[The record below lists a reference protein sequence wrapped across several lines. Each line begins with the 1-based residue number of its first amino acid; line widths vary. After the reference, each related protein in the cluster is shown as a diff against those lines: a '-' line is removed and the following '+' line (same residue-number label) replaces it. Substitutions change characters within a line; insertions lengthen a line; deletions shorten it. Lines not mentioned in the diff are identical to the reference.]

1 MSTVPLESSLESPLP
16 VRTVARAI
24 GSWIARLGRIWVEG
38 QVTELSRRPGMG
50 TVFLTLRDP
59 AAEVSLRVTCSR
71 ALCDALGPQLGEG
84 ARVVVWARPEFQLAR
99 GTLTLTAYDVRPIG
113 IGELLL
119 RLERLK
125 SVLAAEGLF
134 AAERKRSL
142 PFLPAGI
149 GLVTGRGSAA
159 SRDIQENAV
168 RRWPAVRFTV
178 REVPVQGPAA
188 AAAVA
193 EAMRELDHDSSV
205 DVIVVARGG
214 GSVEDLLPFSDEH
227 LLRTAAALSKPL
239 VSAIGHEQDA
249 PLLDL
254 VSDVRASTPTDAAKR
269 LVPDL
274 GEQVQ
279 HIGLLRRR
287 ARRCCHTHPRPGDR
301 GPGGVAQPT
310 GARRPGARC
319 PPAQRGGHRAACPV
333 APLPAA
339 PARSGRR
346 RPGPGRGPRA
356 GGQPGGDAGPRLRRR
371 PGSGRDAGTRLHGRL
386 GRASAGHPPGR
397 GPPVRGRDQD
407 HARPAARPGHRDQ
420 PPRQAPP
427 TGQRPGARPRH
438 AARRSGPRRACAP

>member
-1 MSTVPLESSLESPLP
+1 MSAVALESSPDSPLP

-24 GSWIARLGRIWVEG
+24 GSWVARLGRIWVEG
-38 QVTELSRRPGMG
+38 QVTELARRPGLG

-71 ALCDALGPQLGEG
+71 VLCDALGPQLGEG
-84 ARVVVWARPEFQLAR
+84 ARIVVWARPEFHLAR
-99 GTLTLTAYDVRPIG
+99 GALTLTAYEVRPIG

-134 AAERKRSL
+134 AAERKRGL
-142 PFLPAGI
+142 PFLPHGI

-193 EAMRELDHDSSV
+193 EALRELDHDSSI
-205 DVIVVARGG
+205 DVVVVARGG

-227 LLRTAAALSKPL
+227 LLRTAAAMSKPL

-254 VSDVRASTPTDAAKR
+254 VADVRASTPTDAAKR

-274 GEQVQ
+274 AEQVQ
-279 HIGLLRRR
+279 HIGVLRRR
-287 ARRCCHTHPRPGDR
+287 AWRCVTHSLDRETAVLAALRSRPVLADPARDVRRRSEE
-301 GPGGVAQPT
+301 VAALRTRSQRCVQHRLDSAEADL
-310 GARRPGARC
+310 ARAV
-319 PPAQRGGHRAACPV
+319 AHVRAV
-333 APLPAA
+333 SPAA
-339 PARSGRR
+339 TLARGYALVQDQAGTLVRDCAAVSVGQPLDVRLAAGRLSVDVT
-346 RPGPGRGPRA
+346 GRFDHA
-356 GGQPGGDAGPRLRRR
+356 GGRL
-371 PGSGRDAGTRLHGRL
+371 
-386 GRASAGHPPGR
+386 
-397 GPPVRGRDQD
+397 
-407 HARPAARPGHRDQ
+407 
-420 PPRQAPP
+420 APY
-427 TGQRPGARPRH
+427 
-438 AARRSGPRRACAP
+438 RRADMPASPAGGTGWS

>member
-1 MSTVPLESSLESPLP
+1 MPLESSLESPLP

-287 ARRCCHTHPRPGDR
+287 ARRCVTYTLDRETAVLAALRSRPVLADPARDVRRRSEEVAALRARSHRCLQHRLEAAGADLARAVAHVRAVSPAATLAR
-301 GPGGVAQPT
+301 GYAVVQDQAGTLVRDCTAVSVGQPLDIRLAAGRMSVDVT
-310 GARRPGARC
+310 RTI
-319 PPAQRGGHRAACPV
+319 PAP
-333 APLPAA
+333 APLA
-339 PARSGRR
+339 PA
-346 RPGPGRGPRA
+346 
-356 GGQPGGDAGPRLRRR
+356 
-371 PGSGRDAGTRLHGRL
+371 TET
-386 GRASAGHPPGR
+386 SAG
-397 GPPVRGRDQD
+397 
-407 HARPAARPGHRDQ
+407 
-420 PPRQAPP
+420 APSP
-427 TGQRPGARPRH
+427 D
-438 AARRSGPRRACAP
+438 